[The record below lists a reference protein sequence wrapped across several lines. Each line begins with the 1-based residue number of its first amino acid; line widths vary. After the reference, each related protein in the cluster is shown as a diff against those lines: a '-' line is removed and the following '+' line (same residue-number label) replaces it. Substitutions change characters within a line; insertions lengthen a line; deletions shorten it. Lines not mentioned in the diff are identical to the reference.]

1 MLLCCHKQYV
11 GRTWRQ
17 LNIRFNIHRNQAR
30 KKQTQFCD
38 LVRHVVR
45 QGLSFDDVEITI
57 IEQLKGSS
65 NLTEE
70 QQMEL
75 LKNREIF
82 WQNKLETLVPNG
94 LNKRDG

>member
-1 MLLCCHKQYV
+1 M
-11 GRTWRQ
+11 
-17 LNIRFNIHRNQAR
+17 N
-30 KKQTQFCD
+30 
-38 LVRHVVR
+38 VR

-94 LNKRDG
+94 LNKREG